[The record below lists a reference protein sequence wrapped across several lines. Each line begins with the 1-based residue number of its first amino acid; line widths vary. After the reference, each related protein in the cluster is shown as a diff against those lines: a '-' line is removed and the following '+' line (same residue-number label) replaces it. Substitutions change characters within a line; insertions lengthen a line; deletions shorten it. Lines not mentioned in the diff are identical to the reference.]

1 MMIIINIIFAVA
13 FLWFAYVNLNDSDS
27 WLWVPIYLYAA
38 LFCGAAIFGYHF
50 PIAYLVG
57 IGFYIIY
64 ALMLFFKKDGVW
76 DWITKYSMQNIAET
90 MQATKPWIEQT
101 REFFGLLIAAAAL
114 ALNYFTS

>member
-1 MMIIINIIFAVA
+1 MILINIIFLVA
-13 FLWFAYVNLNDSDS
+13 FLGFAYVNMNDADS

-38 LFCGAAIFGYHF
+38 LFCGAAIWDYYF

-57 IGFYIIY
+57 IGFYILY
-64 ALMLFFKKDGVW
+64 ALLLFFKRDGVW